1 MPLPAGARLGPYEV
15 LSPIGAGGMG
25 EVYRA
30 VDTRLGRSVAIKVLP
45 ESLSSEME
53 RLKRF
58 EKEARAASSL
68 NHPSIVTIY
77 DIGTWDSRSYI
88 AMELL
93 DGKTVRELL
102 HAGPISLKRLLSVAA
117 QFADGLA
124 KAHEA
129 GIVHRDLK
137 PENLMVTR
145 DGFGKILDFGLAKLT
160 QAGEERSGE
169 SALQTMTKGTEPGV
183 LLGTAGYMSPE
194 QASGRALDFRS
205 DQFSFGAILYE
216 MATGKRAFER
226 ATAVQTLSAI
236 IQDEAVS
243 IATANPKLPANFCWI
258 VERCLS
264 KEPED
269 RYGSTKDLARDLA
282 ALRDHASEIFAPAAL
297 GPAVRRRA
305 PRRSVAMAG
314 VAAIALAIA
323 AFIGGEKIGI
333 GKAARAPRPT
343 FRALTFRR
351 GHITGARFAPDQQT
365 VVYSAAWDGKPSEIF
380 TTRVDSPESR
390 PLGIFPAG
398 VLSISPTGEMA
409 IAFGCEDRQ
418 GACFGTLARVPLAGG
433 APREV
438 LEDVGSADWAPDGK
452 TLAVVHAVEGKDRL
466 ENPIGKIVYQTEGLI
481 GHVRVSPLGDSVAF
495 VEYSLREGQGA
506 EACVID
512 RTGRKRRLAGPWM
525 HMAGLSWNRTG
536 DEILVTGNPTGSHH
550 LLYAV
555 DLSGK
560 LRTMY
565 RWPGGGRIW
574 DVSREGRVLLDQGQA
589 RSHIAVL
596 ISGSEKER
604 PLSWFDRSVAGDLS
618 NDGRKLLFYEYG
630 EATQGVFNTYLRPTE
645 GSDPVRLGEG
655 KALALSPDEKWGLA
669 MQSSPTPHL
678 VLLPTGAGES
688 RDLPPGGKFTYHWA
702 AWFPDNTRIVFA
714 AEEEGHPPRSYIQDV
729 SGGPPRPFGE
739 NGMRATV
746 VSPDGKQIALSS
758 SVDGET
764 YLCPV
769 DDGGVASSCRPIP
782 GMEPG
787 DFPVQWSADGGSLF
801 VRGAEEQPLTLY
813 LVNLKTGRRD
823 RWKELSPAESAGLL
837 EYGSGPK
844 GVRVTPDGRSY
855 AYTYWTR
862 ISELYLA
869 EGLK

>member
-77 DIGTWDSRSYI
+77 DIGTSDSRSYI

-102 HAGPISLKRLLSVAA
+102 HAGPISLKRLLSVVA
-117 QFADGLA
+117 QLADGLA

-160 QAGEERSGE
+160 QAGGETSGE

-183 LLGTAGYMSPE
+183 LLGTVGYMSPE
-194 QASGRALDFRS
+194 QASGKTLDFRS

-226 ATAVQTLSAI
+226 STAVQTLSAI
-236 IQDEAVS
+236 IQDEPTPIASVS
-243 IATANPKLPANFCWI
+243 PKLPMNFCWI

-269 RYGSTKDLARDLA
+269 RYGSTRDLARDIA
-282 ALRDHASEIFAPAAL
+282 MIRDHASQILVPGDVA
-297 GPAVRRRA
+297 GPIHLRSRARGLAIGAVIA
-305 PRRSVAMAG
+305 IAVG
-314 VAAIALAIA
+314 VATFFAGER
-323 AFIGGEKIGI
+323 IGVTRS
-333 GKAARAPRPT
+333 ARAPGPS

-351 GHITGARFAPDQQT
+351 GHLTGARFAPDRQT
-365 VVYSAAWDGKPSEIF
+365 IVYSAAWDGKPSEIF
-380 TTRVDSPESR
+380 TTRVDSSESR
-390 PLGIFPAG
+390 SLGIFPAG
-398 VLSISPTGEMA
+398 ILSISSTGELA
-409 IAFGCEDRQ
+409 IALGCEDRA
-418 GACFGTLARVPLAGG
+418 GPCFGTLARVPFAGG
-433 APREV
+433 APREI
-438 LEDVGSADWAPDGK
+438 LENVGAADWAPDGK
-452 TLAVVHAVEGKDRL
+452 TMAIVHAVEGKDRL
-466 ENPIGKIVYQTEGLI
+466 EYPIGKALYETEGLLAYA
-481 GHVRVSPLGDSVAF
+481 RVSPRGDLVAF
-495 VEYSLREGQGA
+495 VEYPLREGQGGVVLVVDKA
-506 EACVID
+506 
-512 RTGRKRRLAGPWM
+512 GRARKLTSLWR
-525 HMAGLSWNRTG
+525 HVVGLGWSAAG
-536 DEILVTGNPTGSHH
+536 DEIFISGNPTGHRH
-550 LLYAV
+550 LLYAA
-555 DLSGK
+555 DLSAK
-560 LRTMY
+560 LRTVY

-574 DVSREGRVLLDQGQA
+574 DVSPDGRLLVDQGYGRAQ
-589 RSHIAVL
+589 IAV
-596 ISGSEKER
+596 STPAFEKER
-604 PLSWFDRSVAGDLS
+604 QLPWFDWSVAADLS
-618 NDGRKLLFYEYG
+618 NDGKELLFFEFG
-630 EATQGVFNTYLRPTE
+630 EGTGGVFTTYLRPTE
-645 GSDPVRLGEG
+645 GTDPVRLGEG
-655 KALALSPDEKWGLA
+655 KALALSPDEKWCLA
-669 MQSSPTPHL
+669 MQSSPASHL
-678 VLLPTGAGES
+678 ALLPTGAGDS
-688 RDLPPGGKFTYHWA
+688 RDLPTGGRFTYHWA
-702 AWFPDNTRIVFA
+702 GWFPDGTRIFFA
-714 AEEEGHPPRSYIQDV
+714 AEEEGRGPRSYIQDV

-739 NGMRATV
+739 PGMRATV

-758 SVDGET
+758 SVDGEN
-764 YLCPV
+764 YLCPL
-769 DDGGVASSCRPIP
+769 DGGGVVSSCRSIP
-782 GMEPG
+782 GTEPG

-801 VRGAEEQPLTLY
+801 VRGVEGQPLTLY
-813 LVNLKTGRRD
+813 RVDLKTGRRS
-823 RWKELSPAESAGLL
+823 RWKELVPAESAGFL

-844 GVRVTPDGRSY
+844 AVRVTPDGRSY

-862 ISELYLA
+862 ITDLYLA